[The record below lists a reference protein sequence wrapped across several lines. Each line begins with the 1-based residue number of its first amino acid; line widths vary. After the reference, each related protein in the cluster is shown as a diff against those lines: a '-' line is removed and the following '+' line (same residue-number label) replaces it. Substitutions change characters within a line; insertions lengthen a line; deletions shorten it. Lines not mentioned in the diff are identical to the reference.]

1 MGSNVRA
8 IGVADD
14 PDTQN
19 GIEYASSPWWHVYDV
34 HGQRYGNAP
43 EAIKF
48 WFKKAAKQLAGK
60 HKTKASRSL
69 GKLAHLLGDLANP
82 MHTDSTS
89 RENRVHSSYE
99 RAVDK
104 RSGKGDGIY
113 HFFYDGRHPGKPGS
127 KAKHVAAASHRSY
140 RGLVRT
146 YDRKGYSPFV
156 HKITKRQLNRA
167 ANAVADLAGTIKAAS
182 KSLGNGG
189 GGGDGD
195 GGPNCSPAYPDFCIP
210 PPPPDRDCDDVNGT
224 NFTVKPPDPHGLDS
238 DGDGVGC
245 ES

>member
-1 MGSNVRA
+1 M
-8 IGVADD
+8 
-14 PDTQN
+14 TFT
-19 GIEYASSPWWHVYDV
+19 E
-34 HGQRYGNAP
+34 RYRNAP

-82 MHTDSTS
+82 MHTDQTS
-89 RENRVHSSYE
+89 RE
-99 RAVDK
+99 
-104 RSGKGDGIY
+104 DGI
-113 HFFYDGRHPGKPGS
+113 HSLIRGGRRQPQRQGGRDLSLLLRRPPPGQAGK

-146 YDRKGYSPFV
+146 YDRNGYSPYV
-156 HKITKRQLNRA
+156 HKITKRQLNRG
-167 ANAVADLAGTIKAAS
+167 ANAVADVAAAIKAAS

-189 GGGDGD
+189 GGDGS

-210 PPPPDRDCDDVNGT
+210 PPPPDRDCDDVNGA
-224 NFTVKPPDPHGLDS
+224 NFTVKPPDPHGFDS